1 VLTGTEKSDLK
12 HRIEKLGQ
20 LPTLPQVVQKIVLMI
35 DRPET
40 SAEDLG
46 RLIEKDQVLSA
57 KVLQLANSPFYGC
70 PARIASVS
78 HAVVVLGL
86 NVVKGLALGATVFD
100 MMKTAGMDQLWRHSL
115 GVAMMAHILAKQ
127 TGYKNAEEV
136 FVAGLLHDLGK
147 VVVYVKLPDTAG
159 RIAKSVYEGDRY
171 MFEAEQDILGL
182 SHAEVAGWLAAAWHL
197 PTVLKEP
204 IMYHHQPSL
213 ATGAPMQTAIVHVA
227 DVLVKAM
234 GCGCSGDDLVP
245 LLSPEAWSAMKLND
259 EGLAACVAQRLH
271 ARALGV
277 AAPAA
282 AMALA
287 PAPRPAQLSPT
298 ASSRACL
305 RTMDIYVPPDLRELG
320 CSEDRP

>member
-1 VLTGTEKSDLK
+1 MTETEQAALK
-12 HRIEKLGQ
+12 QQIEKLGQ
-20 LPTLPQVVQKIVLMI
+20 LPTLPQVVQKIVSMI

-40 SAEDLG
+40 SAEALG

-57 KVLQLANSPFYGC
+57 KVLQLANSPFYGF

-86 NVVKGLALGATVFD
+86 NVVKGLTLGATVFD
-100 MMKTAGMDQLWRHSL
+100 MMKAAGMDELWRHSL
-115 GVAMMAHILAKQ
+115 GVAMVSHLLATRLEQ
-127 TGYKNAEEV
+127 KNPEEL

-147 VVVYVKLPDTAG
+147 VVMYVKLPETVL
-159 RIAKSVYEGDRY
+159 RIADAVQTRDLY
-171 MFEAEQDILGL
+171 MMQAEREILGL
-182 SHAEVAGWLAAAWHL
+182 THADIAGWLATAWHL

-245 LLSPEAWSAMKLND
+245 LLSPDAWTAMKLND
-259 EGLAACVAQRLH
+259 EGLAACVAQ
-271 ARALGV
+271 
-277 AAPAA
+277 AAHEFETIDDY
-282 AMALA
+282 L
-287 PAPRPAQLSPT
+287 
-298 ASSRACL
+298 
-305 RTMDIYVPPDLRELG
+305 
-320 CSEDRP
+320 